1 MSLKYPAL
9 LAFIFLKSF
18 TQKILQRL
26 LKVYNDNKKLKLK
39 KSRKSAHCVTT
50 GFSAL
55 ITYNFIISGE
65 RAFIKTVIGVIKFKL
80 TVLWLWLKILL
91 TTGQ

>member
-26 LKVYNDNKKLKLK
+26 LKVYNDNKKLK
-39 KSRKSAHCVTT
+39 
-50 GFSAL
+50 
-55 ITYNFIISGE
+55 
-65 RAFIKTVIGVIKFKL
+65 
-80 TVLWLWLKILL
+80 
-91 TTGQ
+91 